1 VKLESRTIGA
11 ACAAGAQHTWIARG
25 AHITLLVALCLV
37 IAGCSGMP
45 SSSSRNQPDAS
56 DPWEPMNRQVFAM
69 NQKIDESVLL
79 PVARGYA
86 DVVPEPAR
94 DGVHN
99 VLNNFDTPIVF
110 TNDILQGE
118 FGLAI
123 QTVGR
128 FGLNSTLGLGGL
140 IDVATPA
147 GIPYHSADFGQ
158 TLGVWGVGDGPY
170 LVLPLLGPD
179 NPRDLAGLV
188 ADTFMDPLIYVGIR
202 DYAYW
207 GIGEEAVTVVDTRA
221 RNIDT
226 IEDIERSSLDLYA
239 TERSL
244 YRQYRNNHIQHG
256 KLDAQSLPKM

>member
-1 VKLESRTIGA
+1 MV
-11 ACAAGAQHTWIARG
+11 
-25 AHITLLVALCLV
+25 LLATLCLTM
-37 IAGCSGMP
+37 AGCSSAPGFG
-45 SSSSRNQPDAS
+45 SSNQTDAN
-56 DPWEPMNRQVFAM
+56 DPWESVNRQVFAM
-69 NQKIDESVLL
+69 NQKIDHAVLQ
-79 PVARGYA
+79 PIARGYV

-110 TNDILQGE
+110 VNDILQGE
-118 FGLAI
+118 FSLAV

-147 GIPYHSADFGQ
+147 GISYHSADFGQ

-188 ADTFMDPLIYVGIR
+188 ADTFMDPLIYAGIR
-202 DYAYW
+202 DYTYW
-207 GIGEEAVTVVDTRA
+207 GIGEEGVSVLDLRA

-226 IEDIERSSLDLYA
+226 IENIERSSLDLYA

>member
-1 VKLESRTIGA
+1 VKFDGKTIGVMYAFSVWRSRTV
-11 ACAAGAQHTWIARG
+11 RG
-25 AHITLLVALCLV
+25 ACIGVLAALCLV
-37 IAGCSGMP
+37 MAGCSNMP
-45 SSSSRNQPDAS
+45 SSRLDTRTDAS
-56 DPWEPMNRQVFAM
+56 DPWESTNREVFAM
-69 NQKIDESVLL
+69 NQQIDHSVLL
-79 PVARGYA
+79 PIARGYV

-94 DGVHN
+94 DGLHN
-99 VLNNFDTPIVF
+99 VLSNFNTPVVF
-110 TNDILQGE
+110 INDVLQGE
-118 FGLAI
+118 FGLATRTI
-123 QTVGR
+123 GR

-147 GIPYHSADFGQ
+147 GIPDHSADFGQ
-158 TLGVWGVGDGPY
+158 TLGVWGVGGGPY
-170 LVLPLLGPD
+170 LVLPLIGSD
-179 NPRDLAGLV
+179 DPRDLAGLV

-202 DYAYW
+202 DYTYW
-207 GIGEEAVTVVDTRA
+207 GIGEEGVSVLDLRA

>member
-1 VKLESRTIGA
+1 VKFESRRIGA
-11 ACAAGAQHTWIARG
+11 VCAANAWHAWTARG
-25 AHITLLVALCLV
+25 AHIALLAALCLV
-37 IAGCSGMP
+37 MAGCSDMP
-45 SSSSRNQPDAS
+45 SSTLSNQTDAN
-56 DPWEPMNRQVFAM
+56 DPWESMNRQVFAM
-69 NQKIDESVLL
+69 NQEIDHSVLL
-79 PVARGYA
+79 PIARGYV

-99 VLNNFDTPIVF
+99 ALSNFDAPVVF
-110 TNDILQGE
+110 ANDILQGE
-118 FGLAI
+118 FSLAV

-147 GIPYHSADFGQ
+147 GISYHSADFGQ

-202 DYAYW
+202 DYTYW
-207 GIGEEAVTVVDTRA
+207 GIGEEGVSVLDLRA
-221 RNIDT
+221 RNIGT
-226 IEDIERSSLDLYA
+226 IEDIERSSLDLYV

-256 KLDAQSLPKM
+256 KLNAQSLPKM

>member
-1 VKLESRTIGA
+1 VKFDGKTMGYAVSAWHSRMV
-11 ACAAGAQHTWIARG
+11 RG
-25 AHITLLVALCLV
+25 AFIGVLAALCLV
-37 IAGCSGMP
+37 MAGCSAVR
-45 SSSSRNQPDAS
+45 SSDAGEAVDAS
-56 DPWEPMNRQVFAM
+56 DPWESANRQVFAM
-69 NQKIDESVLL
+69 NQQIDQSVLL
-79 PVARGYA
+79 PVARGYV
-86 DVVPEPAR
+86 DVVPQPAR
-94 DGVHN
+94 DGLHN
-99 VLNNFDTPIVF
+99 VLTNFDTPIVF
-110 TNDILQGE
+110 TNDVLQGE

-123 QTVGR
+123 RTVGR

-147 GIPYHSADFGQ
+147 GIPYHSSDFGQ

-179 NPRDLAGLV
+179 NPRDFVGLV

-202 DYAYW
+202 DYTYW
-207 GIGEEAVTVVDTRA
+207 GIGEEGATVLDTRA
-221 RNIDT
+221 RNIGT

-256 KLDAQSLPKM
+256 KLNQQSLPKM

>member
-1 VKLESRTIGA
+1 M
-11 ACAAGAQHTWIARG
+11 
-25 AHITLLVALCLV
+25 
-37 IAGCSGMP
+37 AGCSSTP
-45 SSSSRNQPDAS
+45 SSGLSDQTDAN
-56 DPWEPMNRQVFAM
+56 DPWERANRRIFAT
-69 NQKIDESVLL
+69 NQEIDQSVLL
-79 PVARGYA
+79 PIARGYA

-99 VLNNFDTPIVF
+99 VLSNFDTPVVF
-110 TNDILQGE
+110 INDILQGE
-118 FGLAI
+118 FRLAV

-147 GIPYHSADFGQ
+147 GISYHSADFGQ

-179 NPRDLAGLV
+179 NPRDFVGLV

-202 DYAYW
+202 GYTYW
-207 GIGEEAVTVVDTRA
+207 GIGEEGVTVLDTRA
-221 RNIDT
+221 RNIGT
-226 IEDIERSSLDLYA
+226 IEDIERSSVDLYA

-244 YRQYRNNHIQHG
+244 YTQYRNNHIQHG
-256 KLDAQSLPKM
+256 KLNEQSLPKM

>member
-1 VKLESRTIGA
+1 VKFDGKTMGVAYAFSVWRSGTV
-11 ACAAGAQHTWIARG
+11 RG
-25 AHITLLVALCLV
+25 ACIGILVALCLV
-37 IAGCSGMP
+37 MAGCSSMP
-45 SSSSRNQPDAS
+45 SSSLSGQTDAN
-56 DPWEPMNRQVFAM
+56 DPWESANRKIFAM
-69 NQKIDESVLL
+69 NQKIDQSVLL
-79 PVARGYA
+79 PVARGYV

-99 VLNNFDTPIVF
+99 VLNNFDTPVVF
-110 TNDILQGE
+110 INDILQGE
-118 FGLAI
+118 FSLAAR
-123 QTVGR
+123 TAGR

-147 GIPYHSADFGQ
+147 GISYHSADFGQ
-158 TLGVWGVGDGPY
+158 TLGIWGVGDGPY

-202 DYAYW
+202 DYTYW
-207 GIGEEAVTVVDTRA
+207 GIGEEGVSVLDLRA

-226 IEDIERSSLDLYA
+226 IENIERSSLDLYA